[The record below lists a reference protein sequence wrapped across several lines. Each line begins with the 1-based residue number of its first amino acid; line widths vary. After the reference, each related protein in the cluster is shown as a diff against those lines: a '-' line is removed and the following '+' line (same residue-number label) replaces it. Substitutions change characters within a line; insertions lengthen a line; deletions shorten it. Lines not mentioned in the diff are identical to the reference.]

1 MIGAS
6 WIAFVSKILKL
17 AKPSLIKKKME
28 KLNFKDA
35 KRLLLTLSDLD
46 LAFQEMFLSREGQEL
61 QIKSIYNDL
70 AFDSARESLAD
81 IPVEELK
88 KSKAG
93 IRVSSLEE
101 AGYTDLLKLSKAND
115 WELLSVEGIGEK
127 QVESIRNIIAEFL
140 NRLTPYSVV
149 RLSAEEGGQQDNSKN
164 NKLIQ
169 ALASYR
175 QCELIRADAAPLS
188 PELHETVEHFLSSQ
202 MITSRLKW
210 IFSSKA
216 EKARTVSAINEIL
229 DFLNSRFYTR
239 VKNLLSMYRQAVALT
254 MPEALKDFSRNAAD
268 YYVIIEKLS
277 GRRAEKPLIY
287 SSIPAQLA
295 AEIDE
300 FPLDLSMFQGNLREY
315 QTFGAKYILHQERVL
330 LGDEMG
336 LGKTI
341 QAIAAMTHLFSENRQ
356 SFFLVVCPAS
366 VLVNWCR
373 ELKKFSSIQVYLI
386 HGRNMEEAFSGWQQT
401 GGAAVTNYESMG
413 KIIDRIDNHMRLSL
427 LVIDEAH
434 YIKNPGAQRTKYI
447 HMLENEAERIV
458 MMTGTPLEN
467 HVDEMCSLIDFVR
480 PDMSVKV
487 RGAAQLSRAPQFKEM
502 LAPVYL
508 RRLRDQVLSEL
519 PPIEEEQEW
528 CTMTA
533 SDTNAY
539 ISALREKNFTKLRR
553 VSFLQEDLKDSS
565 KAGRLLELCRE
576 AGEEGRKILIYSFF
590 RDTIDKVRV
599 LLGNACVGEITG
611 DTEIAS
617 RQLMIDRFNDAQD
630 GSVLLCQIQAGG
642 TGLNI
647 QSASIVIFCEPQ
659 IKPSL
664 TSQAISRVYRM
675 GQVRNV
681 LVYHLLCENTVDE
694 AMLDRLEEKQME
706 FDAFA
711 DESSMAGA
719 TENLADKEWIR
730 EFLDKES
737 NKYALMV
744 L

>member
-1 MIGAS
+1 
-6 WIAFVSKILKL
+6 
-17 AKPSLIKKKME
+17 ME

-46 LAFQEMFLSREGQEL
+46 LAFQEMFLSRESQEIK
-61 QIKSIYNDL
+61 IKSIYNDL
-70 AFDSARESLAD
+70 ALDSARESLSE

-88 KSKAG
+88 RSKAG
-93 IRVSSLEE
+93 IRVSALEE
-101 AGYTDLLKLSKAND
+101 AGYTDLLKLSKASD
-115 WELLSVEGIGEK
+115 WELLSIEGIGEK

-140 NRLTPYSVV
+140 TRLTPYSVV
-149 RLSAEEGGQQDNSKN
+149 RLSVLEGGQQTDSKN
-164 NKLIQ
+164 NRLIQ

-188 PELHETVEHFLSSQ
+188 SELHGTVEHFLSIGI
-202 MITSRLKW
+202 ITGRLKW
-210 IFSSKA
+210 IFSSRA
-216 EKARTVSAINEIL
+216 EKARTVSVINEIL
-229 DFLNSRFYTR
+229 DFLNSRFYER
-239 VKNLLSMYRQAVALT
+239 VRNLLSMYREAAEIT
-254 MPEALKDFSRNAAD
+254 IPEALKDFSGNAAD
-268 YYVIIEKLS
+268 HYVILEKIS
-277 GRRAEKPLIY
+277 GRTAEKPLIY

-295 AEIDE
+295 AQIDE
-300 FPLDLSMFQGNLREY
+300 YPLDLGLFQGNLREY
-315 QTFGAKYILHQERVL
+315 QAFGTKYILHQKRVL

-336 LGKTI
+336 LGKTV
-341 QAIAAMTHLFSENRQ
+341 QAIAAMTHIHSEDRQ

-373 ELKKFSSIQVYLI
+373 EIKKFSSIQVFLV
-386 HGRNMEEAFSGWQQT
+386 HGHNMEEAFSSWQQT

-413 KIIDRIDNHMRLSL
+413 KIIDRIDNHMKLSL

-434 YIKNPGAQRTKYI
+434 YIKNPEAQRTRYI

-467 HVDEMCSLIDFVR
+467 RVDEMCSLIDFVR

-487 RGAAQLSRAPQFKEM
+487 RGAAQISRAPQFKEI

-528 CTMTA
+528 CLMTA
-533 SDTNAY
+533 ADTNAY
-539 ISALREKNFTKLRR
+539 ILALREKNFTKLRR
-553 VSFLQEDLKDSS
+553 VSFLQDDLKESS
-565 KAGRLLELCRE
+565 KAVRLLEICRE
-576 AGEEGRKILIYSFF
+576 ANEEGRKILIYSFF
-590 RDTIDKVRV
+590 RDTIDKVRA
-599 LLGNACVGEITG
+599 LLGNVCVGEITG
-611 DTEIAS
+611 DTEIGA
-617 RQLMIDRFNDAQD
+617 RQLLIDRFNDSQD

-664 TSQAISRVYRM
+664 TAQAISRVYRM

-681 LVYHLLCENTVDE
+681 LVYHLLCEDTVDE
-694 AMLDRLEEKQME
+694 AMLDRLSEKQME

-711 DESSMAGA
+711 DESSMAEA

-730 EFLDKES
+730 KFLDAES
-737 NKYALMV
+737 NKYALAV
-744 L
+744 I